1 MAYTPNMLI
10 MPIKLDQLHLTA
22 NNVRHVSIRWRLA
35 NPILRTIVITIGT
48 GVIVLGS
55 FGVLNAIEVINATA
69 ASVLVAVVFGV
80 VTIFQQRQSQRRQYT
95 VDLLTVFFSG
105 ERISS
110 ATAWLAHREVTK
122 KPVTREISVNDRDHV
137 IAALDYYELI
147 AVLAL
152 RGLVDVPI
160 VLDLVGTSMA
170 RDFESCRS
178 YIEHRRATNAPN
190 IYSDLELFLAE
201 YPSRQ

>member
-1 MAYTPNMLI
+1 MLI

-22 NNVRHVSIRWRLA
+22 NNVRRASIRWRLA
-35 NPILRTIVITIGT
+35 NSMLRTIVITIGT

-80 VTIFQQRQSQRRQYT
+80 ITIFQQRQSQRRQYT

-122 KPVTREISVNDRDHV
+122 KLS
-137 IAALDYYELI
+137 
-147 AVLAL
+147 
-152 RGLVDVPI
+152 
-160 VLDLVGTSMA
+160 
-170 RDFESCRS
+170 
-178 YIEHRRATNAPN
+178 
-190 IYSDLELFLAE
+190 LERYL
-201 YPSRQ
+201 